1 MVNAINRMAAL
12 ALYNEIVGVLKSIRE
27 TIEIQIGETRTVFET
42 IRDELD
48 RQIEELRRRM
58 AKIAEL

>member
-12 ALYNEIVGVLKSIRE
+12 ALYNEMVGTLKGIRE
-27 TIEIQIGETRTVFET
+27 TIELQIGETRTIFET

-48 RQIEELRRRM
+48 QQIEELRKRM
-58 AKIAEL
+58 AKIAEI